1 MAKKR
6 VVKVAVIGAGG
17 MSSRVHCPSLAKLPD
32 VQLVGLCDLV
42 PGKAEALAAK
52 IPFKATF
59 TDYRK
64 MLDETKPDAVYVLMP
79 PHHLFDIAMDVV
91 DRGHALFVEK
101 PPALTAFQAECLG
114 RAADRKKLVTA
125 TGFQRRFHPLFVRCQ
140 KEVAAGGPIHQVVA
154 TFYKNCTPKPGV
166 DHYPYYRGAIDILTS
181 DAIHA
186 VDMCRFYAG
195 GSVVHVASA
204 IRKSDCWFNTAFNA
218 IITFDNGA
226 TAILLANWR
235 TGGRRLCL
243 EMHSPGY
250 SAFANADGAAEVI
263 GGEKSETIFRSTYT
277 EVAGSQEEFIAQ
289 GFLAQAR
296 AFIDAVKRGK
306 SGHNSITDGARTMRL
321 VEQIYASTL

>member
-6 VVKVAVIGAGG
+6 TVKVAVIGAGG
-17 MSSRVHCPSLAKLPD
+17 MSSRVHCPSLAQLPD
-32 VQLVGLCDLV
+32 VQLVGVCDIA

-79 PHHLFDIAMDVV
+79 PHHLFDIAMDVIE
-91 DRGHALFVEK
+91 RGHALFVEK
-101 PPALTAFQAECLG
+101 PPAITAFQAECLG
-114 RAADRKKLVTA
+114 RAADSRKLVTGA
-125 TGFQRRFHPLFVRCQ
+125 GFQRRFHPLFLRCQ
-140 KEVAAGGPIHQVVA
+140 KEVAPGGPVHQVVA
-154 TFYKNCTPKPGV
+154 TFYKNSKALGADAP
-166 DHYPYYRGAIDILTS
+166 HPYYRGAIDILTS

-195 GSVVHVASA
+195 GSVVKVASA
-204 IRKSDCWFNTAFNA
+204 VRKGGCWFDTAFNS

-243 EMHSPGY
+243 ELHTPGY
-250 SAFANADGAAEVI
+250 SAFANADGAGEVL
-263 GGEKSETIFRSTYT
+263 GGGAKEPIFRSTYT
-277 EVAGSQEEFIAQ
+277 EAAGSQDEYVAQ
-289 GFLAQAR
+289 GFLNQAR
-296 AFIDAVKRGK
+296 AFVDAVKSGK
-306 SGHNSITDGARTMRL
+306 PGHNTITDGARTMRL
-321 VEQIYASTL
+321 VEQIYASTM